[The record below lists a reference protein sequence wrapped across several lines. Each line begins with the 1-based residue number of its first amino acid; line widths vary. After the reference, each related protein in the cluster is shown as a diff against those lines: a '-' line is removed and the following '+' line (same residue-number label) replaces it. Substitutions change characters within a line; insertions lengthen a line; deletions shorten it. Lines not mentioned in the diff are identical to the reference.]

1 MDFKRNRK
9 LRKTLANLRI
19 SCHNLAVE
27 QGRQNILLNKRICL
41 ICQKK
46 IDQYIECKQ
55 FDSLRKKYI
64 PDIVYSSPTYSKFI
78 FFLQNKNTD
87 ILKNLALYISEA
99 YVLRDKI
106 LKNY

>member
-1 MDFKRNRK
+1 MS
-9 LRKTLANLRI
+9 NL
-19 SCHNLAVE
+19 S
-27 QGRQNILLNKRICL
+27 
-41 ICQKK
+41 KK
-46 IDQYIECKQ
+46 NGSIYKENEYHFVLECKQ